1 MNCHTDKVS
10 AGLCEVIVELGQR
23 FGLKTVAEG
32 IEMTHECH
40 KLQARLREGPSEGL
54 MARRIAGGAHAAEIK
69 ALFPVSG
76 DTSGPCLG
84 DTSTDGRPGPN
95 VSDFSGRGGETG
107 PPW

>member
-40 KLQARLREGPSEGL
+40 KLQAAGCDIGQGYLFAKPMPKSQLIRVMSRRLVERPAADPQSATPAGAFAPGL
-54 MARRIAGGAHAAEIK
+54 RARG
-69 ALFPVSG
+69 
-76 DTSGPCLG
+76 
-84 DTSTDGRPGPN
+84 
-95 VSDFSGRGGETG
+95 
-107 PPW
+107 